1 MARKKLLTEGEIRQF
16 MKLANLGPLSE
27 TYLSNNPLQEQPE
40 EEWAEEE
47 EEEVVDEPEM
57 APEPPLDMGDM
68 GDEGGED
75 EDLLA
80 RVVRAVADEL
90 GVEVDIEGEEEGGEE
105 DLEDIED
112 IEGIEDADVE
122 GGEWEVRRR
131 GRRSC
136 PALAICIKKAKL
148 AIKVAAM
155 LPIKFPR
162 ASLMKKRK
170 SLRKSAAAKK
180 AIFRPA
186 PAARRQRVENR
197 APHQGKMSASE
208 KALREWILIS
218 ERNPLTKKISSLK
231 SPDESP
237 VV

>member
-47 EEEVVDEPEM
+47 EEEVVEPEM

-90 GVEVDIEGEEEGGEE
+90 GVVRAAGTAID
-105 DLEDIED
+105 DLGPLDLVHAVGQRTWSGATKMEHAE
-112 IEGIEDADVE
+112 
-122 GGEWEVRRR
+122 
-131 GRRSC
+131 
-136 PALAICIKKAKL
+136 
-148 AIKVAAM
+148 
-155 LPIKFPR
+155 
-162 ASLMKKRK
+162 
-170 SLRKSAAAKK
+170 LR
-180 AIFRPA
+180 F
-186 PAARRQRVENR
+186 
-197 APHQGKMSASE
+197 
-208 KALREWILIS
+208 
-218 ERNPLTKKISSLK
+218 
-231 SPDESP
+231 
-237 VV
+237 